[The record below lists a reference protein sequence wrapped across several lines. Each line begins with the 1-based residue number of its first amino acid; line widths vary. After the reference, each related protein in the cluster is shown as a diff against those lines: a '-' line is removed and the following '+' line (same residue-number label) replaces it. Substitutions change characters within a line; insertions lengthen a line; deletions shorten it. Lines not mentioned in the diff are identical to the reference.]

1 MADSEMNRETERILE
16 EIDRTREGLDNALG
30 QLGERLDPVR
40 ALTTLRRVVA
50 KAAADQPVAA
60 LAGALLVGV
69 LAGLALG
76 RRG

>member
-16 EIDRTREGLDNALG
+16 EIDRTRESLDDALG
-30 QLGERLDPVR
+30 QLGERFDPVR
-40 ALTTLRRVVA
+40 ALTTFRRVVA
-50 KAAADQPVAA
+50 KAAADQPAA
-60 LAGALLVGV
+60 VLAGALLVGV

>member
-40 ALTTLRRVVA
+40 ALTTLRRIVA
-50 KAAADQPVAA
+50 KAAADQPVAVLASA
-60 LAGALLVGV
+60 LVVGV

>member
-40 ALTTLRRVVA
+40 ALTKLRRVVA